1 MFALPCFVKGREP
14 GELFHCRWNIM
25 IPRANNPPSS
35 SANRPPNFTF
45 LPPPICSTPWR
56 VARASPTCPN
66 RTWLQIRF
74 CPHPVL
80 RKDRV
85 KQLTSHVSEHRCK
98 GDKQAEPLNISTP
111 PPSSRG
117 RAGRS
122 QPILTTLRGSSQ
134 VQGHLFR
141 AWVSFHFLLHCSL
154 ASLCF
159 QFSGQAT

>member
-45 LPPPICSTPWR
+45 RPPPICSTPWR

-85 KQLTSHVSEHRCK
+85 KQLTSHGSEHRCK
-98 GDKQAEPLNISTP
+98 GDQQAESLNISTP

-117 RAGRS
+117 RAGRP
-122 QPILTTLRGSSQ
+122 QPVLPALQFKGTCL
-134 VQGHLFR
+134 VLAFH
-141 AWVSFHFLLHCSL
+141 SFPPLCSL

-159 QFSGQAT
+159 TFQGKQPKLN